1 MQKYPLLKW
10 EITAL
15 TGIAVIA
22 GMGIGMI
29 KDYEKIIEG
38 NRQLRWQYEAR
49 EEGTENWKI
58 RETCRKVSSGDGVPW
73 SRL

>member
-1 MQKYPLLKW
+1 MGD
-10 EITAL
+10 TAL

-49 EEGTENWKI
+49 EEGTENLEKY
-58 RETCRKVSSGDGVPW
+58 G
-73 SRL
+73 RLAERYLQVMECLGPVYKERW

>member
-1 MQKYPLLKW
+1 MGD
-10 EITAL
+10 TAL

-38 NRQLRWQYEAR
+38 NRQLRWKYAAG
-49 EEGTENWKI
+49 EEGTENLEKY
-58 RETCRKVSSGDGVPW
+58 G
-73 SRL
+73 RLAERYLQVMECLGPVYKERW